1 MPTKPDPVCEMSRL
15 HLSTHSSSPPPAQEL
30 EEAYQDAAS
39 NVLVAICRHSWQAV
53 AQHLET
59 EVLSGVFP
67 HRSLFY
73 VMGIMTSD
81 GMSCPRGLGLATLCP
96 QASRG
101 RRGRP

>member
-15 HLSTHSSSPPPAQEL
+15 HLSTHSSSLPPAQEL

>member
-1 MPTKPDPVCEMSRL
+1 MSRL